1 MAPGMGNSAG
11 GARHAH
17 PLWAVLKGAGVQW
30 LLVVLGLLICGG
42 AYLLQHA
49 AFPRQGTT
57 SGQILATVY
66 VKNRAARLQLESFV
80 WPNDPARDHVLFSVT
95 GPQGS
100 PDPWLLVVQCPV
112 VHGFS
117 PRHQVNF
124 FLENAQSGQVPRRVI
139 AVAQPPGVQKK
150 SWKVYLGCFAPP
162 SAQPKHKSAGVTTD
176 LRAGGGLACTSFW
189 LRFGCFTALPAAAKS
204 TSGVA
209 TGQTINLSLP
219 TLEGDPAAQ
228 LTQVATPLYAEE
240 GADAAIKDLVEVYQA
255 PGVVCS
261 APVPSTIPSPV
272 DTSSASGS
280 SAPSAAPASAS
291 PSPSGHSRK
300 RPHPQNATCYTPKA
314 PNSEAVAYHLPKSVE
329 TTETLEN
336 EDLSGDRV
344 DSMFPTGQIKSNSQI
359 FWQGNNALSP
369 SLSATNLAAESRN
382 SEYSFFAG
390 VAYGLGLSII
400 FAFLQVLLNSWND
413 AKASGNP
420 PAAKAATDEPWRY

>member
-1 MAPGMGNSAG
+1 MLCITVALG
-11 GARHAH
+11 GIMVPDGADHDGVHHARG
-17 PLWAVLKGAGVQW
+17 LWAVLRGAGVQW
-30 LLVVLGLLICGG
+30 LLVVLGLSVCGG

-57 SGQILATVY
+57 SGQILVTVY
-66 VKNRAARLQLESFV
+66 VKNSAARLQLESFV
-80 WPNDPARDHVLFSVT
+80 WPNDPFRDHVLFRVT
-95 GPQGS
+95 GPQGRQ
-100 PDPWLLVVQCPV
+100 DPWLLVVQCPAV
-112 VHGFS
+112 NGFS

-124 FLENAQSGQVPRRVI
+124 FLENAQSAQGPRRVI
-139 AVAQPPGVQKK
+139 AVEQPPHSEQK
-150 SWKVYLGCFAPP
+150 SWKFYLGCFAPP
-162 SAQPKHKSAGVTTD
+162 SAPPKIQSADVARD

-189 LRFGCFTALPAAAKS
+189 MRYGCFMPSPTKS

-240 GADAAIKDLVEVYQA
+240 GTGDTIKDLVEVYQA

-272 DTSSASGS
+272 DTG
-280 SAPSAAPASAS
+280 SAPGLNSPSTAPASAS
-291 PSPSGHSRK
+291 ASAGVQPSPSPSPSR
-300 RPHPQNATCYTPKA
+300 NSTCYTPKA
-314 PNSEAVAYHLPKSVE
+314 PHSEAVAYHLPKSVE

-344 DSMFPTGQIKSNSQI
+344 DSMFPTGQIKTNSQI
-359 FWQGNNALSP
+359 YWQGNNGLSP
-369 SLSATNLAAESRN
+369 SLSATNLAAESRD

-390 VAYGLGLSII
+390 VSYGLGLSII
-400 FAFLQVLLNSWND
+400 FAFLQVVLTKLEPS
-413 AKASGNP
+413 KMSGNGSS
-420 PAAKAATDEPWRY
+420 A

>member
-1 MAPGMGNSAG
+1 MVSGAGAPAD
-11 GARHAH
+11 APPAH
-17 PLWAVLKGAGVQW
+17 PLWTVLRAAGVQW
-30 LLVVLGLLICGG
+30 LLVVLGLMICGG

-57 SGQILATVY
+57 SGQILVTVY

-95 GPQGS
+95 GVRGS

-117 PRHQVNF
+117 PQHQVNF
-124 FLENAQSGQVPRRVI
+124 FLENVQSGQGPRRVI
-139 AVAQPPGVQKK
+139 AVAQPPDVQKK
-150 SWKVYLGCFAPP
+150 SWKVNLGCFARP
-162 SAQPKHKSAGVTTD
+162 AARPKSETAGVATD
-176 LRAGGGLACTSFW
+176 LRAAGGLACTSFW
-189 LRFGCFTALPAAAKS
+189 LRYGCFAAPPSPAKR
-204 TSGVA
+204 TSGIA

-240 GADAAIKDLVEVYQA
+240 GAGAAIKDLVEVYQA
-255 PGVVCS
+255 PGAVCS
-261 APVPSTIPSPV
+261 APAPSPTASPV
-272 DTSSASGS
+272 VTSSAPGQNSPGT
-280 SAPSAAPASAS
+280 APASAS
-291 PSPSGHSRK
+291 PGASASPSASPSGHPRRHG
-300 RPHPQNATCYTPKA
+300 RPLPQNATCYTPKA
-314 PNSEAVAYHLPKSVE
+314 PDTEAVAYHLPKSVE

-359 FWQGNNALSP
+359 YWQGNNGLSP

-390 VAYGLGLSII
+390 VAYGLGFSIV
-400 FAFLQVLLNSWND
+400 FAFLQMLLSNYQS
-413 AKASGNP
+413 AKAP
-420 PAAKAATDEPWRY
+420 R